1 MWPSPALQCLPS
13 GATRSAQESN
23 SKARSE
29 QLKTVIQQWASSAL
43 ANGHPVPS
51 MGIQCQWASSALR
64 KQICNNTFKW
74 ASSGRAVVPPGIY
87 CREVRS
93 FCLLLVA
100 SFLSVTPNSPSLQR
114 GRSSSHAT
122 GHEQNWSSIQICH
135 CLCHIASPSC
145 STCRTRKTESASQ
158 AFCMKN
164 MRTSAISDGA
174 RRQKVKTHCASI
186 RHGLSE
192 MATVWMTSFC

>member
-1 MWPSPALQCLPS
+1 MVLCCIQCC
-13 GATRSAQESN
+13 
-23 SKARSE
+23 
-29 QLKTVIQQWASSAL
+29 
-43 ANGHPVPS
+43 NGHPVPP
-51 MGIQCQWASSALR
+51 MI
-64 KQICNNTFKW
+64 QICNHSIPSH
-74 ASSGRAVVPPGIY
+74 AIGRAVVPPGIY

-93 FCLLLVA
+93 FDLSCSYSLLPCSLLLVLLLLLVA

-135 CLCHIASPSC
+135 CLYHIASPSC
-145 STCRTRKTESASQ
+145 STCRTRKTEAGSQ

-164 MRTSAISDGA
+164 MRTSAIADGA
-174 RRQKVKTHCASI
+174 RRQKVKTHCALI

>member
-1 MWPSPALQCLPS
+1 
-13 GATRSAQESN
+13 
-23 SKARSE
+23 
-29 QLKTVIQQWASSAL
+29 
-43 ANGHPVPS
+43 
-51 MGIQCQWASSALR
+51 MGIQCQWAFSALAVIPPGN
-64 KQICNNTFKW
+64 QSIPSH
-74 ASSGRAVVPPGIY
+74 AIGRAVVPPGIY

-93 FCLLLVA
+93 FDLSCSYSLLPCSLLLVLLLLLVA

-122 GHEQNWSSIQICH
+122 CHEQNWSSIQICH

-164 MRTSAISDGA
+164 MRTSAIADGA
-174 RRQKVKTHCASI
+174 RREKVKTHCASI
-186 RHGLSE
+186 RHGLSG